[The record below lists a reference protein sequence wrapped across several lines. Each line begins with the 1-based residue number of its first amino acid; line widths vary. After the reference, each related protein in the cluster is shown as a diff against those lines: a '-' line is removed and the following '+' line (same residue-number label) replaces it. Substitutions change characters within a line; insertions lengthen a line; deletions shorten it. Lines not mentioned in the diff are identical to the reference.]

1 MVAIVVTLVIGMAAF
16 ALDTGDLWQS
26 RRNLIVGTDAAALAA
41 AEIYATNGNG
51 CAGTPATYMAKN
63 GTDGNVTSCAFQA
76 LGPGA
81 GYVTVDG
88 ERTVDYTFAG
98 IFGLASR
105 DVHSSTT
112 AAYGQPL
119 GLRSCGHSAS
129 APTAPSSARGSRAG

>member
-1 MVAIVVTLVIGMAAF
+1 
-16 ALDTGDLWQS
+16 
-26 RRNLIVGTDAAALAA
+26 
-41 AEIYATNGNG
+41 
-51 CAGTPATYMAKN
+51 MAKN

-119 GLRSCGHSAS
+119 GLRA
-129 APTAPSSARGSRAG
+129 AATRPLRRQPRARRGSRAG